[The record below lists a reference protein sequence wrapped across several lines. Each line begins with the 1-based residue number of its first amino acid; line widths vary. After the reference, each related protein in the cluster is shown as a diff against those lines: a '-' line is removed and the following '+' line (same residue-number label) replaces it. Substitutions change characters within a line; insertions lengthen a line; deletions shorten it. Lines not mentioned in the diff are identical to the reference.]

1 MEYQD
6 FEERAAGDW
15 VLYLCKRNKTKP
27 DSLQEYSAR
36 LYPSMDRFKDRMGNI
51 SKTKYRN
58 AAELAK
64 YYNGDDLVDMYRYF
78 NSRPALAS
86 SLKGEQLGIE
96 RPRFNAW
103 GKVKAER
110 INDLQGPHLE
120 DIPDQFRFERG
131 NAALWLW
138 QLLQLT
144 QDRSSAVNSVNEM
157 DDEEMFTIRL
167 DRMTTDNGATI
178 IAGFNKQKR
187 QICEK
192 LIELGKSKAMEH
204 ELKAMMAQACQS
216 GFIKTKQDPWRI
228 FSYYAPELGN
238 EGFVYYPGKRH
249 KLEDHS
255 LNV

>member
-6 FEERAAGDW
+6 FEERADGDW
-15 VLYLCKRNKTKP
+15 VLYLCKCNKARADHEQT
-27 DSLQEYSAR
+27 YAAR
-36 LYPSMDRFKDRMGNI
+36 LYPSMDRFKDRMGNVTR
-51 SKTKYRN
+51 TKYRN

-64 YYNGDDLVDMYRYF
+64 YYNGDDLVNMYRWF
-78 NSRPALAS
+78 NNQPAAAS
-86 SLKGEQLGIE
+86 SLKGAQLGIE
-96 RPRFNAW
+96 RPRHNAW
-103 GKVKAER
+103 GKVKADR
-110 INDLQGPHLE
+110 IEDLSGPHLE
-120 DIPDQFRFERG
+120 EMPAEFRFERG

-144 QDRSSAVNSVNEM
+144 QDRPIGVNSVNEM

-167 DRMTTDNGATI
+167 DRMNTDNGLTI
-178 IAGFNKQKR
+178 IASFNKQKR

-192 LIELGKSKAMEH
+192 LIELGQSKAMEH
-204 ELKAMMAQACQS
+204 ELKAMMAQAVQS

-249 KLEDHS
+249 KLEDHT

>member
-1 MEYQD
+1 MDYQD
-6 FEERAAGDW
+6 FEERADGDW
-15 VLYLCKRNKTKP
+15 VLYLCKRNKARP
-27 DSLQEYSAR
+27 EHAQEYTAR
-36 LYPSMDRFKDRMGNI
+36 LYPSMDRFKDNI
-51 SKTKYRN
+51 GKVSRTKYRN
-58 AAELAK
+58 PAELAK
-64 YYNGDDLVDMYRYF
+64 FYNGNDLVDMYRYF
-78 NSRPALAS
+78 NNRPALAS
-86 SLKGEQLGIE
+86 SLKAQQIGIE
-96 RPRFNAW
+96 RPLHNAW
-103 GKVKAER
+103 SKVAAER
-110 INDLQGPHLE
+110 STDLAGPHLE
-120 DIPDQFRFERG
+120 DMPDQFRFERG

-144 QDRSSAVNSVNEM
+144 QDRASGINSVNEM

-167 DRMTTDNGATI
+167 DRMTSENGQVI

-192 LIELGKSKAMEH
+192 LIEFGKSRALEH

-216 GFIKTKQDPWRI
+216 GYIKTKQDPWRI

-249 KLEDHS
+249 KLEDHM